1 MTASGFDASSDP
13 WLGRTD
19 AIFGEA
25 TDRLMTLL
33 GEAVSQL
40 QPFPPFPGALFTFGV
55 EVEPDGVEDASIGCI
70 VVTEQAELKELQI
83 GIDAEGLGAFGDVD
97 PLASRSEQLVEP
109 ELSARQRLILAHNG
123 LLVVQGLLREQAEAA
138 QRQADER

>member
-1 MTASGFDASSDP
+1 MTASGFDAASDP

-25 TDRLMTLL
+25 TDRLMVLL
-33 GEAVSQL
+33 GEAVSRL

-70 VVTEQAELKELQI
+70 VVTEQGELRELQI
-83 GIDAEGLGAFGDVD
+83 GIDAEGIGAFGDAD
-97 PLASRSEQLVEP
+97 PFASRSEQLVEP
-109 ELSARQRLILAHNG
+109 DLSARQRLILVHNG
-123 LLVVQGLLREQAEAA
+123 LLAVQRLLGQQADAA
-138 QRQADER
+138 QRQAESR